1 MQIVLKMSDLGLE
14 SADSLL
20 KLVPASYEESCK
32 PLVDG
37 VRKVRDG
44 AAYVR
49 KEGVKA
55 NGTAKVN

>member
-1 MQIVLKMSDLGLE
+1 MQIVLKLSDLGLE

-44 AAYVR
+44 AAHVR

-55 NGTAKVN
+55 NGTAKVE